1 MSQSSVV
8 TTSGN
13 GATAAARRSTRI
25 EKSVPLIILGQNRV
39 GEPFMERTVA
49 LSLNKHGCRYAS
61 RHDYG
66 VGTWVTLQIVGLIT
80 SDEKPAT
87 VRAMV
92 RSVHPPAS
100 SRELQQVGVELETPS
115 NVWGIVQPPMDWST
129 TETKIASAKVATLI
143 SPVEESPAKQADA
156 RELRIKPESRLSP
169 TSSPKRAEVANFPAP
184 SAVVSGST
192 ATAQDNAHPHR
203 VVVTAD
209 GLISAIHG
217 RLQHEV
223 EKAVETAVEKKIGD
237 VLREALSSVENA
249 RRTSVREIQELFP
262 KRIEAMR
269 LSLNDNC
276 LELPAQ
282 WKADME
288 THRSRSEE
296 MAQRLERQAAELRLD
311 LANAREYMEKVTRE
325 VPAQIPV
332 RLNEALTQAT
342 SDFEAAA
349 ALMIDR
355 RYERLRENVQ
365 VLTQEALLKLN
376 ARSAEV
382 QAMVQTAVNSGLQ
395 ELQRETE
402 VHVNTIL
409 AETKQRVDATLS
421 SLDAESRAAFEARLR
436 VLNAEMARSA
446 DCATQEFQEGMK
458 AFLYSCL
465 VAAVGAVDE
474 HAKTTLDDL
483 LRNDKGVVETS
494 HKLSANESQSGT
506 DANGQRPTT

>member
-13 GATAAARRSTRI
+13 SVPAASRRSTRI

-66 VGTWVTLQIVGLIT
+66 VGTWVTLQVVGLIT

-92 RSVHPPAS
+92 RSVHPPTS

-115 NVWGIVQPPMDWST
+115 NVWGIVQPPTDWLSA
-129 TETKIASAKVATLI
+129 TETTIANAKVATLV
-143 SPVEESPAKQADA
+143 PAPEESPVKPAHA
-156 RELRIKPESRLSP
+156 RELRIKPG
-169 TSSPKRAEVANFPAP
+169 TKRAEVASFPAP
-184 SAVVSGST
+184 STIVPEDT
-192 ATAQDNAHPHR
+192 AHAHDTAHPHR

-209 GLISAIHG
+209 GLISAIQSK
-217 RLQHEV
+217 LQHEV
-223 EKAVETAVEKKIGD
+223 EKAVQTAVEKKMSD
-237 VLREALSSVENA
+237 VIREALSSIENA
-249 RRTSVREIQELFP
+249 RRTSLREIQELFP

-269 LSLNDNC
+269 HSLNGDST
-276 LELPAQ
+276 ETPAQ
-282 WKADME
+282 WKSE
-288 THRSRSEE
+288 IEKHRIGTEE
-296 MAQRLERQAAELRLD
+296 MAQRLQRQAAELRVD
-311 LANAREYMEKVTRE
+311 LSNAREYMEKVTRE
-325 VPAQIPV
+325 VPAQIPA

-421 SLDAESRAAFEARLR
+421 SLDAESRTAFEARLR
-436 VLNAEMARSA
+436 ALEADMARSVE
-446 DCATQEFQEGMK
+446 CATQEFHKGMK
-458 AFLYSCL
+458 AFLYSSL
-465 VAAVGAVDE
+465 VTAVGAVDA

-483 LRNDKGVVETS
+483 LKNGKSPVETS
-494 HKLSANESQSGT
+494 HKLPANQNQSVA
-506 DANGQRPTT
+506 DANGPLPAT

>member
-13 GATAAARRSTRI
+13 GAAAAARRSTRI

-143 SPVEESPAKQADA
+143 PPVEESPAKQADA
-156 RELRIKPESRLSP
+156 RELRIKPEGE
-169 TSSPKRAEVANFPAP
+169 RAEVANFPAP
-184 SAVVSGST
+184 SSVVAG

-223 EKAVETAVEKKIGD
+223 QKAVQTAIENKIGD
-237 VLREALSSVENA
+237 VLREALSSIENA

-269 LSLNDNC
+269 LSLNDNSM
-276 LELPAQ
+276 EMPAQ

-288 THRSRSEE
+288 THRSRTEE
-296 MAQRLERQAAELRLD
+296 MAQRLERQAAELRMD

-325 VPAQIPV
+325 VPVQISV

-365 VLTQEALLKLN
+365 VLTQEAVLKLN

-395 ELQRETE
+395 ELQRECE

-409 AETKQRVDATLS
+409 AETKQRVDATVT
-421 SLDAESRAAFEARLR
+421 SLDAESRAGFEARLR

-446 DCATQEFQEGMK
+446 DCATQEFHKGMK
-458 AFLYSCL
+458 TFLYSCL

-474 HAKTTLDDL
+474 HAQTTLDDL
-483 LRNDKGVVETS
+483 LRNGRNMVETS

-506 DANGQRPTT
+506 DATDQHPAT